1 MDSRVTP
8 PKRVTLPTCSPPPP
22 CKQVL
27 IQVYIF
33 VPLLYSAPFL
43 RFSHNLLYTNF
54 FIYVYHHAEYYFFLI
69 PDDAADRG
77 KLGIKFLSLISAL
90 KSLP

>member
-8 PKRVTLPTCSPPPP
+8 PKRVTLPTCNPPPP

-33 VPLLYSAPFL
+33 VTLLYSAPFL

-54 FIYVYHHAEYYFFLI
+54 FIYVYHHAEYYFFLSQMM
-69 PDDAADRG
+69 RLTG
-77 KLGIKFLSLISAL
+77 ESSELNFYH
-90 KSLP
+90 

>member
-8 PKRVTLPTCSPPPP
+8 PKRVTLPTCGPSPP

-33 VPLLYSAPFL
+33 VPLLYSAPFF
-43 RFSHNLLYTNF
+43 RYIATRNIIFSY
-54 FIYVYHHAEYYFFLI
+54 
-69 PDDAADRG
+69 PR
-77 KLGIKFLSLISAL
+77 
-90 KSLP
+90 